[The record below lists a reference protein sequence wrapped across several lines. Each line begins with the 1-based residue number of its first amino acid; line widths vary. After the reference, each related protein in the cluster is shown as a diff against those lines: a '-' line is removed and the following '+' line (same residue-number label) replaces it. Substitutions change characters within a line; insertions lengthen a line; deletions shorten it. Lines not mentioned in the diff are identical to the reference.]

1 MGDARMLD
9 LLGDAYAALDLE
21 EFQRSLT
28 RGLRTAVPCDWCS
41 VNTLGPGP
49 GEVTALSDPPVT
61 PPELYEV
68 FARYAHQNPIAA
80 HFAAT
85 GQGRPVRMSDLVTTS
100 ELHALD
106 LYRRVYAL
114 IGLEFQVAFTLP
126 SPAGHVL
133 GVALSRRERD
143 FTAADVEFLAQARPH
158 LVQAYRNALDHTAL
172 KRQVGASP
180 ALPRADLAAFGLS
193 PREVD
198 VVRRV
203 AAGLRNDDIG
213 EQLGVSGRT
222 VQKHLERAYRKLGV
236 RSRSEAAKVAWRL
249 DADRERRDG
258 AAAPPYADSA

>member
-1 MGDARMLD
+1 
-9 LLGDAYAALDLE
+9 
-21 EFQRSLT
+21 
-28 RGLRTAVPCDWCS
+28 
-41 VNTLGPGP
+41 
-49 GEVTALSDPPVT
+49 
-61 PPELYEV
+61 
-68 FARYAHQNPIAA
+68 
-80 HFAAT
+80 
-85 GQGRPVRMSDLVTTS
+85 
-100 ELHALD
+100 
-106 LYRRVYAL
+106 
-114 IGLEFQVAFTLP
+114 
-126 SPAGHVL
+126 
-133 GVALSRRERD
+133 
-143 FTAADVEFLAQARPH
+143 VEFLAQARPH

-172 KRQVGASP
+172 KRQVGAAS

-249 DADRERRDG
+249 DADRERRGG